1 MEWKT
6 RWKPLG
12 RWMQSVERSGPE
24 SQPTAPGNK
33 LIVADKAPI
42 AVGSKRIASRSPLAN
57 SEYLGQGR
65 RRGQL
70 KINQPMG
77 IYMNEIK
84 TTKKKVISTHE

>member
-12 RWMQSVERSGPE
+12 RWTQSVERSGPE
-24 SQPTAPGNK
+24 LQSTAPGNK

-42 AVGSKRIASRSPLAN
+42 AVDSKRIASWGSLAN

-77 IYMNEIK
+77 IYMNEFK
-84 TTKKKVISTHE
+84 ATKKKVSTHE